1 MVVRRWQATLGVSL
15 GGACLLVAALAPAA
29 FAASGPV
36 SSTLAKGTLNT
47 SIWHVLN
54 QDSGF
59 SMTTNSGW
67 MTIPTET
74 APVANFATALHDMV
88 LQPVSSSA
96 NWTVSVETTFF
107 GKKFGPSGTLPN
119 YQGGGLYA
127 WQDSSH
133 WVRML
138 RQPSN
143 CTLAVQIDD
152 GTWGT
157 QTGLFSASGQ
167 ALATNTATE
176 NGVQGTPA
184 YNTACNNSN
193 DPLWL
198 RLTKQGNL
206 YTGYY
211 STNGTTWVQAESFQ
225 DPVVTVNDIG
235 LNASEGGGTGTPIN
249 MGFKDFVVAGSSG
262 TTSSTTATT
271 STTSSTTSSA
281 SSTTSSASGTTSS
294 ASSGSVPKTGSGPAT
309 PLAGLA
315 LLAAGVTLAMGRRR
329 TRTQRG

>member
-1 MVVRRWQATLGVSL
+1 MVVRRWQTTLGVSV
-15 GGACLLVAALAPAA
+15 GGACLVIAALAPAA

-36 SSTLAKGTLNT
+36 SSTLAKGTLNS

-54 QDSGF
+54 QDSSF
-59 SMTTNSGW
+59 SMSTNAGW
-67 MTIPTET
+67 MTIGTET
-74 APVANFATALHDMV
+74 APVASFTTKLHDMV

-107 GKKFGPSGTLPN
+107 GKPFGPSGTLPN
-119 YQGGGLYA
+119 YQGGGIYA
-127 WQDSSH
+127 WQDATH

-143 CTLAVQIDD
+143 CTLGIQIDD
-152 GTWGT
+152 GTWGS
-157 QTGLFSASGQ
+157 QTGLFTASGQ
-167 ALATNTATE
+167 ALPTGTVTE

-184 YNTACNNSN
+184 YTTACNNSD

-225 DPVVTVNDIG
+225 DPVLTVNDIG
-235 LNASEGGGTGTPIN
+235 LNASEGGGTAPPIN

-262 TTSSTTATT
+262 TASTTPSTTATT
-271 STTSSTTSSA
+271 SSTSSTTSS
-281 SSTTSSASGTTSS
+281 S
-294 ASSGSVPKTGSGPAT
+294 SSGGAVPKTGSGPAT

-315 LLAAGVTLAMGRRR
+315 LLAAGVTLALGRRR
-329 TRTQRG
+329 TRAQRG